1 MTYGRHLLSCV
12 VLWNRLLLSLAL
24 KNLVDVSFVKPKMS
38 RAKKISLLALVIVV
52 VSGGW
57 FANYLHIER
66 NRQEQRDADKRKR
79 DQQTK
84 KVEQISDV
92 DLTKNEHPLDA
103 VLLLARDSLNHISA
117 TITDYTATLT
127 RQERIGEV
135 LTEKNTSRAKIR
147 NELENQPLSVYI
159 LFTQP
164 AGVRGREVIW
174 VAGEN
179 ENKITAHEGS
189 GLLSRFRVIQ
199 PYDGFIAM
207 MGSRYSIA
215 ETGLQRLMET
225 LIQHALHDREYGE
238 CEVQLSEVQSAG
250 VACRRIR
257 VVHPIEREH
266 FIFHIVEV
274 DIDLQRN
281 IPVRLASWMWPETDG
296 AEPPLTEEY
305 IYTDIKLNVGLTDD
319 DFNPDSEQY
328 NYPD

>member
-1 MTYGRHLLSCV
+1 MIYGRHLLSCA
-12 VLWNRLLLSLAL
+12 VLRNSLLVPSRL
-24 KNLVDVSFVKPKMS
+24 KNPVDPSFVKPKMS
-38 RAKKISLLALVIVV
+38 RAKKISLLALVVV
-52 VSGGW
+52 VISGGW
-57 FANYLHIER
+57 VANNLYIER
-66 NRQEQRDADKRKR
+66 NRQEQREADNRKR

-84 KVEQISDV
+84 NVEPISDV
-92 DLTKNEHPLDA
+92 EATKNEHPMDA
-103 VLLLARDSLNHISA
+103 VLLLARDSLNHISE

-127 RQERIGEV
+127 RQERIGDI

-147 NELENQPLSVYI
+147 NELENQSLSVYI
-159 LFTQP
+159 FFTQP
-164 AGVRGREVIW
+164 ARVRGREVIW
-174 VAGEN
+174 IAGEN
-179 ENKITAHEGS
+179 ENKITAHEG
-189 GLLSRFRVIQ
+189 GFLNLFRVVQ
-199 PYDGFIAM
+199 PHDGFIAM
-207 MGSRYSIA
+207 LGSRYSIA
-215 ETGLQRLMET
+215 ETGIQRLMAK
-225 LIQHALHDREYGE
+225 LIQHALHDREYDE
-238 CEVQLSEVQSAG
+238 CEVQLAEVQSAG

-257 VVHPIEREH
+257 VIHPIEREH

>member
-1 MTYGRHLLSCV
+1 MDS
-12 VLWNRLLLSLAL
+12 
-24 KNLVDVSFVKPKMS
+24 SFVKPKMS
-38 RAKKISLLALVIVV
+38 RAKKISLLVLVV
-52 VSGGW
+52 VVISGGW
-57 FANYLHIER
+57 IANNLHIER
-66 NRQEQRDADKRKR
+66 TRQEQREANKRKR
-79 DQQTK
+79 DQQIQN
-84 KVEQISDV
+84 VEKINDV
-92 DLTKNEHPLDA
+92 ELTKNEHPMDP
-103 VLLLARDSLNHISA
+103 VLLLARDSLNHISE

-127 RQERIGEV
+127 RQERIGDI

-159 LFTQP
+159 YFTQP
-164 AGVRGREVIW
+164 VGVRGREVIW
-174 VAGEN
+174 VDGEN
-179 ENKITAHEGS
+179 ENKITAHEG
-189 GLLSRFRVIQ
+189 GLLNLFRVVQ
-199 PYDGFIAM
+199 PHDGFIAM

-215 ETGLQRLMET
+215 ETGIQRLMAT
-225 LIQHALHDREYGE
+225 LIQHALHDRKYGE

-257 VVHPIEREH
+257 VVHPIKREY

-296 AEPPLTEEY
+296 GEPQLTEEY
-305 IYTDIKLNVGLTDD
+305 IYTDIKLNVGLTND

>member
-1 MTYGRHLLSCV
+1 
-12 VLWNRLLLSLAL
+12 
-24 KNLVDVSFVKPKMS
+24 MS
-38 RAKKISLLALVIVV
+38 RAKKVSLLALFIVV
-52 VSGGW
+52 ISGGW
-57 FANYLHIER
+57 FANNFQIER
-66 NRQEQRDADKRKR
+66 NRQKQREADNRNR

-84 KVEQISDV
+84 NVEPISDTE
-92 DLTKNEHPLDA
+92 LTKNKHPLDS
-103 VLLLARDSLNHISA
+103 VLLLARDSLNHISE
-117 TITDYTATLT
+117 TIRDYTATLT
-127 RQERIGEV
+127 RQERIGDI
-135 LTEKNTSRAKIR
+135 LTEKNISRAKIR

-164 AGVRGREVIW
+164 AAVRGREVIW
-174 VAGEN
+174 VDGEN
-179 ENKITAHEGS
+179 ENKITAHEG
-189 GLLSRFRVIQ
+189 GLLNLFRVVQ
-199 PYDGFIAM
+199 PHDGFIAM

-215 ETGLQRLMET
+215 ETGIQRLMAT

-238 CEVQLSEVQSAG
+238 CEVQLSEVHSAG

-257 VVHPIEREH
+257 VVHPIERKH
-266 FIFHIVEV
+266 FIFHVVEV

-305 IYTDIKLNVGLTDD
+305 IYTDIKLNVGLTND

>member
-1 MTYGRHLLSCV
+1 MDS
-12 VLWNRLLLSLAL
+12 
-24 KNLVDVSFVKPKMS
+24 SFVKPKMS
-38 RAKKISLLALVIVV
+38 RAKKISLLVLVVVVVVVVVV

-57 FANYLHIER
+57 IANNFDIER
-66 NRQEQRDADKRKR
+66 NRQAQLIENKRKL
-79 DQQTK
+79 DQQIQNVK
-84 KVEQISDV
+84 QISDV
-92 DLTKNEHPLDA
+92 ELTKNEHPMDP
-103 VLLLARDSLNHISA
+103 VLLLARKSLNHISE

-127 RQERIGEV
+127 RQERIGDI

-147 NELENQPLSVYI
+147 NELKNQPLSVYI
-159 LFTQP
+159 HFTQP

-174 VAGEN
+174 VDGEN
-179 ENKITAHEGS
+179 ENKITAHEG
-189 GLLSRFRVIQ
+189 GLLNLFRVVQ
-199 PYDGFIAM
+199 PHDGFIAM

-215 ETGLQRLMET
+215 ETGIQRLMAT

-257 VVHPIEREH
+257 VVHPFEREH

-281 IPVRLASWMWPETDG
+281 IPVRFASWMWPEIDG
-296 AEPPLTEEY
+296 AVPPLTEEY
-305 IYTDIKLNVGLTDD
+305 IYTDIKLNVGLIDD

-328 NYPD
+328 SYPD

>member
-1 MTYGRHLLSCV
+1 
-12 VLWNRLLLSLAL
+12 
-24 KNLVDVSFVKPKMS
+24 MS
-38 RAKKISLLALVIVV
+38 RAKKVSLLALFIVV
-52 VSGGW
+52 ISGGW
-57 FANYLHIER
+57 FANNFQIER
-66 NRQEQRDADKRKR
+66 NRQKQREADKRNR

-84 KVEQISDV
+84 NVEPISDTE
-92 DLTKNEHPLDA
+92 LTKNKHPLDS
-103 VLLLARDSLNHISA
+103 VLLLARDSLNHISE
-117 TITDYTATLT
+117 TIRDYTATLT
-127 RQERIGEV
+127 RQERIGDI
-135 LTEKNTSRAKIR
+135 LTEKNISRAKIR

-164 AGVRGREVIW
+164 AAVRGREVIW

-179 ENKITAHEGS
+179 ENKITAHEG
-189 GLLSRFRVIQ
+189 GLLNLFRVVQ
-199 PYDGFIAM
+199 PHDGFIAM

-215 ETGLQRLMET
+215 ETGIQRLMAT

-250 VACRRIR
+250 VTCRRIR
-257 VVHPIEREH
+257 VVHPIERKH
-266 FIFHIVEV
+266 FIFHVVEV

-305 IYTDIKLNVGLTDD
+305 IYTDIKLNVGLTND

>member
-1 MTYGRHLLSCV
+1 V
-12 VLWNRLLLSLAL
+12 AP
-24 KNLVDVSFVKPKMS
+24 SFVKFKMS
-38 RAKKISLLALVIVV
+38 PAKKISLLVLVV
-52 VSGGW
+52 VVISGGW
-57 FANYLHIER
+57 FANNLRIER
-66 NRQEQRDADKRKR
+66 NRQVQREGMIAAAGQHIKNVKP
-79 DQQTK
+79 K
-84 KVEQISDV
+84 SDTE
-92 DLTKNEHPLDA
+92 LTKNEHPMDS
-103 VLLLARDSLNHISA
+103 VLLIARDSLKHINE

-135 LTEKNTSRAKIR
+135 LTEKNTIHAKIR
-147 NELENQPLSVYI
+147 NEFENQPLSVYVR
-159 LFTQP
+159 FSEP
-164 AGVRGREVIW
+164 SAARGREVIW

-199 PYDGFIAM
+199 PHDGFIAM

-215 ETGLQRLMET
+215 ETGIQRLMAT
-225 LIQHALHDREYGE
+225 LILHALHDRTYDE

-250 VACRRIR
+250 VTCQRIR

-281 IPVRLASWMWPETDG
+281 IPVRLASWMWPEIAG
-296 AEPPLTEEY
+296 GEPPLTEEY
-305 IYTDIKLNVGLTDD
+305 IYTDIKLNVGLTND

>member
-1 MTYGRHLLSCV
+1 M
-12 VLWNRLLLSLAL
+12 
-24 KNLVDVSFVKPKMS
+24 
-38 RAKKISLLALVIVV
+38 
-52 VSGGW
+52 
-57 FANYLHIER
+57 
-66 NRQEQRDADKRKR
+66 
-79 DQQTK
+79 
-84 KVEQISDV
+84 
-92 DLTKNEHPLDA
+92 
-103 VLLLARDSLNHISA
+103 LLLARDSLNHISE

-127 RQERIGEV
+127 RQERIGDLLSEP
-135 LTEKNTSRAKIR
+135 NRIRAKIR

-164 AGVRGREVIW
+164 ASVRGREVIW

-179 ENKITAHEGS
+179 ENKITAHEG
-189 GLLSRFRVIQ
+189 GLLNLFRIVQ
-199 PYDGFIAM
+199 PHDGFIAM

-215 ETGLQRLMET
+215 ETGIQRLMAT
-225 LIQHALHDREYGE
+225 LIQHALHDRKYGE

-296 AEPPLTEEY
+296 GEPPLTEEY
-305 IYTDIKLNVGLTDD
+305 IYTDIKLNVGLTND

>member
-1 MTYGRHLLSCV
+1 LE
-12 VLWNRLLLSLAL
+12 
-24 KNLVDVSFVKPKMS
+24 S
-38 RAKKISLLALVIVV
+38 RSEAQI
-52 VSGGW
+52 
-57 FANYLHIER
+57 IEAR
-66 NRQEQRDADKRKR
+66 RRKR
-79 DQQTK
+79 DEMNAQ
-84 KVEQISDV
+84 
-92 DLTKNEHPLDA
+92 LKNTVPIKGINEERTSPMDP
-103 VLLLARDSLNHISA
+103 VLLLARDSLNHISE

-127 RQERIGEV
+127 RQERIGDLLSEPNR
-135 LTEKNTSRAKIR
+135 LRAKIR

-159 LFTQP
+159 HFTQP
-164 AGVRGREVIW
+164 ASVRGREVIW

-179 ENKITAHEGS
+179 ENNITAHEGN
-189 GLLSRFRVIQ
+189 GVLNQFRVIQ
-199 PYDGFIAM
+199 PHDGFIAM

-215 ETGLQRLMET
+215 ETGIQRLMEK

-257 VVHPIEREH
+257 VVHPFEREH

-296 AEPPLTEEY
+296 GEPPLAEEY
-305 IYTDIKLNVGLTDD
+305 IYTDIKLNVGLTND

>member
-1 MTYGRHLLSCV
+1 V
-12 VLWNRLLLSLAL
+12 AP
-24 KNLVDVSFVKPKMS
+24 SFVKFKMS
-38 RAKKISLLALVIVV
+38 RAKKISLLVLVV
-52 VSGGW
+52 VVISGGW
-57 FANYLHIER
+57 FANNLRMER
-66 NRQEQRDADKRKR
+66 NRQVQREADDRKR
-79 DQQTK
+79 DQHIK
-84 KVEQISDV
+84 NVKPISDTE
-92 DLTKNEHPLDA
+92 LTKNEHPMDS
-103 VLLLARDSLNHISA
+103 VLLIARDSLKHINE

-135 LTEKNTSRAKIR
+135 LTEKNTIHAKIR
-147 NELENQPLSVYI
+147 NEFENQPLSVYVC
-159 LFTQP
+159 FSEP
-164 AGVRGREVIW
+164 SAVRGREVIW

-199 PYDGFIAM
+199 PHDGFIAM

-215 ETGLQRLMET
+215 ETGIQYLMT
-225 LIQHALHDREYGE
+225 MLIQQTLHDRTYDE

-250 VACRRIR
+250 VACQRIR

-281 IPVRLASWMWPETDG
+281 IPVRLASWMWPEITG
-296 AEPPLTEEY
+296 GEPPLTEEY
-305 IYTDIKLNVGLTDD
+305 IYTDIKLNVGLTND

>member
-1 MTYGRHLLSCV
+1 
-12 VLWNRLLLSLAL
+12 
-24 KNLVDVSFVKPKMS
+24 MS
-38 RAKKISLLALVIVV
+38 RAKKISLLVLVV
-52 VSGGW
+52 VVISGGW
-57 FANYLHIER
+57 FANNIRIER
-66 NRQEQRDADKRKR
+66 NRQAQREADERKR
-79 DQQTK
+79 DQHTK
-84 KVEQISDV
+84 NVKPISDAE
-92 DLTKNEHPLDA
+92 LTKNEHPMDS
-103 VLLLARDSLNHISA
+103 VLLLARDSLKHINE

-135 LTEKNTSRAKIR
+135 LTEKNTIHAKIR
-147 NELENQPLSVYI
+147 NEFENQPMSVYI
-159 LFTQP
+159 RFTQP
-164 AGVRGREVIW
+164 AAVRGREVIW

-179 ENKITAHEGS
+179 ENKITAHEG
-189 GLLSRFRVIQ
+189 GLLNLFRIVQ
-199 PYDGFIAM
+199 PHDGFIAM

-215 ETGLQRLMET
+215 ETGIQRLMGK

-238 CEVQLSEVQSAG
+238 CEVQLSEAQSAG

-305 IYTDIKLNVGLTDD
+305 IYTDIKLNVGLTND

-328 NYPD
+328 SYPD